1 MIHTSGAGG
10 RTLRLSLVEQVSMRE
25 SKLFQS
31 VMRVSKVSRVPGC
44 KAPAKRRARSRS
56 VQLQN
61 SSIYWILEACHI
73 DRRGAL
79 VRGSF
84 SCRRSCQCDLS
95 WRAPSSWK
103 WYASWL
109 IGFGSAPVVAWY
121 SSCCLRF
128 QRYRVWA
135 LSLEHRARMPR
146 YADILTRFAA
156 CVETA

>member
-1 MIHTSGAGG
+1 MWDATIGNSGRRPQSRYDPTDLKCVNTGRSVHTLGVGG

-25 SKLFQS
+25 SSLFTEL
-31 VMRVSKVSRVPGC
+31 MRVNKVSRVPGC

-61 SSIYWILEACHI
+61 SSTYWILEACHI
-73 DRRGAL
+73 YRRGAL
-79 VRGSF
+79 VPGSF

-109 IGFGSAPVVAWY
+109 IGFGSAAVVAW
-121 SSCCLRF
+121 
-128 QRYRVWA
+128 
-135 LSLEHRARMPR
+135 
-146 YADILTRFAA
+146 
-156 CVETA
+156 